1 MLTCDDTLGVHGFTG
16 AASSKAK
23 FRLFMRFD
31 VSESRRSHACSPK
44 AAHVEREALPAQG
57 KSWQR

>member
-1 MLTCDDTLGVHGFTG
+1 MRTCDNTLGVNGFAG
-16 AASSKAK
+16 AASPSAK